1 MLVSEEM
8 PFVSKRG
15 RIYRRI
21 ARDNGIP
28 EIAIDRVEQ
37 FVTEADYKGYISIPS
52 GPYSTETMTHVSR
65 SLELIE
71 TYGELAQITSIMIG
85 EKDLSVKL
93 APHTITDKPLTHES
107 NLNRTLKSYK
117 TRYYRDAEK
126 IK

>member
-1 MLVSEEM
+1 MLVGEEM
-8 PFVSKRG
+8 PFVTKRG
-15 RIYRRI
+15 RIYRRV

-37 FVTEADYKGYISIPS
+37 FTTETDYKGYISIPS

-71 TYGELAQITSIMIG
+71 THGELAQITSIMIG
-85 EKDLSVKL
+85 EKNLSVKL

-107 NLNRTLKSYK
+107 DLKKTLKSYK
-117 TRYYRDAEK
+117 TKYYRDSEK
-126 IK
+126 IM

>member
-1 MLVSEEM
+1 M

-15 RIYRRI
+15 RIYRSV
-21 ARDNGIP
+21 ARDNGVP

-37 FVTEADYKGYISIPS
+37 FVAEADYKGYISIPS
-52 GPYSTETMTHVSR
+52 GPYSTETMTHLSR

-85 EKDLSVKL
+85 EENLSVKL
-93 APHTITDKPLTHES
+93 APHTIVDKPLTHGS
-107 NLNRTLKSYK
+107 NLKKTLKSYK

-126 IK
+126 IE

>member
-1 MLVSEEM
+1 MLVDEEM

-37 FVTEADYKGYISIPS
+37 FVTDADYKGYISVPS
-52 GPYSTETMTHVSR
+52 GPYGTETMTHVSR

-85 EKDLSVKL
+85 EKDLSVRL

-107 NLNRTLKSYK
+107 NLKRTLKSYK
-117 TRYYRDAEK
+117 TRYYREAEK

>member
-21 ARDNGIP
+21 AQDNGVP

-37 FVTEADYKGYISIPS
+37 FMTETDYKGYISIPS

-71 TYGELAQITSIMIG
+71 TYAELAQITSIMIG

-93 APHTITDKPLTHES
+93 APHTITDEPLTHES
-107 NLNRTLKSYK
+107 NLKKTLKSYK
-117 TRYYRDAEK
+117 TRYYREAEK

>member
-1 MLVSEEM
+1 MLVGEEM

-21 ARDNGIP
+21 ARDNGVP

-37 FVTEADYKGYISIPS
+37 FVTEADYRGYISIPS

-93 APHTITDKPLTHES
+93 APHSITDKPLTHES
-107 NLNRTLKSYK
+107 NLKRTLKSYK

>member
-1 MLVSEEM
+1 MLVGEEM

-107 NLNRTLKSYK
+107 NLKKTLKSYK

>member
-1 MLVSEEM
+1 MLVGEEM

-107 NLNRTLKSYK
+107 NLKKMLKSYK